1 MRGAPGLHTRDVYGA
16 AEVVVV
22 GWPGQPGGLAGG
34 LACTPATGSAAVA
47 LTLTLAMVGD
57 EKLRA

>member
-1 MRGAPGLHTRDVYGA
+1 MRGTPRLHPGDVYGA

-22 GWPGQPGGLAGG
+22 GRAGQPGGLAGG
-34 LACTPATGSAAVA
+34 LARAAAIGSAAVA
-47 LTLTLAMVGD
+47 LALTAAMVGE

>member
-1 MRGAPGLHTRDVYGA
+1 MRGAPGLHARDVYGA

-22 GWPGQPGGLAGG
+22 GRPGQPGGLAGG
-34 LACTPATGSAAVA
+34 LARAPAIGSAALP

-57 EKLRA
+57 EELRA

>member
-1 MRGAPGLHTRDVYGA
+1 MRGTPRLHPGDVYGA

-22 GWPGQPGGLAGG
+22 GRPGKPGSLAGG
-34 LACTPATGSAAVA
+34 LARASAIGSAAVPLA
-47 LTLTLAMVGD
+47 LTLAMVGD